1 MGPHLP
7 TALPW
12 ERGSTEKRDENVA
25 TPERLAVQGAG
36 AAAQAGVGR
45 RRALSLATRE
55 ALAAYLFILPS
66 FLGFAIFLLVP
77 MVMSAGLSLYDWE
90 LLRPPVYIGL
100 ENFRDLL
107 RDPLFRTVMFNT
119 AYYAFGLVPLNIV
132 ISLSLALWLN
142 TKLRGL
148 TFYRLA
154 FFLPVV
160 TVTVAV
166 SLIWKW
172 MYEPRVGIVNAA
184 LGVFGIA
191 GPNWLADPFWAMPSL
206 IILGLWK
213 GFGYNMVLFLAGL
226 QGIPSTLYEAAMIDG
241 ANAWHRFWKITLP
254 LLSPAM
260 FLAVVLTV
268 ISSFQVFDQ
277 AFVMTAGGPSN
288 ATNTIVL
295 YIFQN
300 GFLFFKMGY
309 ASAIAW
315 ALFAVIFTF
324 TLIQMW
330 LQRHWVQY
338 E

>member
-1 MGPHLP
+1 M
-7 TALPW
+7 
-12 ERGSTEKRDENVA
+12 RDGNVA
-25 TPERLAVQGAG
+25 TPERLAVQSTVASAQGSAG
-36 AAAQAGVGR
+36 RKG
-45 RRALSLATRE
+45 LSIATRE

-90 LLRPPVYIGL
+90 LLRPPFFIGL
-100 ENFRDLL
+100 DNYRDLF
-107 RDPLFRTVMFNT
+107 RDPLFKTVLFNS

-148 TFYRLA
+148 TFFRLA

-184 LGVFGIA
+184 LGAFGIA
-191 GPNWLADPFWAMPSL
+191 GPNWLADPFWAMPAL

-241 ANAWHRFWKITLP
+241 ANAWQRFWKITLP

-260 FLAVVLTV
+260 FLAVILTV

>member
-1 MGPHLP
+1 M
-7 TALPW
+7 A
-12 ERGSTEKRDENVA
+12 NQV
-25 TPERLAVQGAG
+25 V
-36 AAAQAGVGR
+36 AAAQPGSAGRKG
-45 RRALSLATRE
+45 LSLATRE
-55 ALAAYLFILPS
+55 ALAAYLFMLPS

-77 MVMSAGLSLYDWE
+77 MVLSAGISLYDWE
-90 LLRPPVYIGL
+90 LLRPPVFIGL
-100 ENFRDLL
+100 ENYRDLF
-107 RDPLFRTVMFNT
+107 RDPLFVKVLVNT

-132 ISLSLALWLN
+132 ISLGLALWLN

-172 MYEPRVGIVNAA
+172 MYEPRIGIVNAA
-184 LGVFGIA
+184 LGLFGIS
-191 GPNWLADPFWAMPSL
+191 GPNWLGDPFWAMPAL

-241 ANAWHRFWKITLP
+241 ANAWQRFWKITLP

-268 ISSFQVFDQ
+268 ISSFQIFDQ
-277 AFVMTAGGPSN
+277 AYVMTAGGPSN